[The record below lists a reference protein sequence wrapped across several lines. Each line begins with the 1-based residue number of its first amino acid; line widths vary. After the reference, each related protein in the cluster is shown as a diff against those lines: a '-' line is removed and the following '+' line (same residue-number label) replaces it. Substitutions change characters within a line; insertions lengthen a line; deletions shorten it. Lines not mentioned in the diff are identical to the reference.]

1 MTNIE
6 ICVFKL
12 KLYKGYSEAVSM
24 KKISVYLGYFN
35 EQNTYKN
42 PFHYTKSKNNYILSQ
57 FSELQGHIDF
67 EILYKFRKFNIHE

>member
-42 PFHYTKSKNNYILSQ
+42 PFHYTKSKNNYILS
-57 FSELQGHIDF
+57 
-67 EILYKFRKFNIHE
+67 